1 MPNLASG
8 GVGAG
13 VIRRLVWFAAALPL
27 SLGYGLAFSYTMP
40 VVVYVAII
48 SCLILL
54 TVPLWWRPLLG
65 ASASRL
71 VLYYVCVA
79 VVLFLAV
86 MMRITV
92 ESLIKSN

>member
-1 MPNLASG
+1 
-8 GVGAG
+8 
-13 VIRRLVWFAAALPL
+13 VIRRLAWFAAALPL
-27 SLGYGLAFSYTMP
+27 SLGYGLAFSYTTP
-40 VVVYVAII
+40 VAVYVAIT